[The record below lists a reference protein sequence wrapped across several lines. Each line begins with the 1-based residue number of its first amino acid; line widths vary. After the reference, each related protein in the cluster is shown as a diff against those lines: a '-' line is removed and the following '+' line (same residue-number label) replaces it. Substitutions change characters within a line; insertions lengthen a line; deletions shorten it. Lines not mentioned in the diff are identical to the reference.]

1 MPMCECADV
10 HVFTKMGCSNR
21 HALQLAHPPAGSI
34 TLTAFA
40 TAIMKLAIKL
50 VPRSIA
56 LSLPLLD
63 SPLVGA
69 PPLSFFF
76 FFLFSFF
83 SFFFLQLLKCVTLC
97 TPLHVE
103 DS

>member
-1 MPMCECADV
+1 M
-10 HVFTKMGCSNR
+10 HVYQNGLLLLNR
-21 HALQLAHPPAGSI
+21 HALQLAHAPSGSI

-63 SPLVGA
+63 SPLAGA
-69 PPLSFFF
+69 PPKT
-76 FFLFSFF
+76 FFLF
-83 SFFFLQLLKCVTLC
+83 
-97 TPLHVE
+97 
-103 DS
+103 